1 MMCIT
6 FLQNTQKILTK
17 YVFHWLELI
26 TEILSFSETLPEHQQ
41 KKKNISGIFWAFKNK
56 LQIIHTATY
65 VALFLLCSINSLHRI
80 TCL

>member
-41 KKKNISGIFWAFKNK
+41 KKNI
-56 LQIIHTATY
+56 
-65 VALFLLCSINSLHRI
+65 FLAYFGPLKTNYR
-80 TCL
+80 